1 MEAPELTIRRARDLR
16 RRMSLPEV
24 LVWQAIRGGKLG
36 ARFRRQHPVGPWILD
51 FYCHAKQ
58 LAVEIDG
65 TTHEHPD
72 RVALDYR
79 RTAWLEGRGIVTLRI
94 AAAEV
99 LGNLDGVL
107 EGLKARVEAGNALP
121 EAD

>member
-1 MEAPELTIRRARDLR
+1 MEAPELTVRRARELR

-36 ARFRRQHPVGPWILD
+36 VRFRRQHPVGPWILD
-51 FYCHAKQ
+51 FYCHARR

-65 TTHEHPD
+65 TTHDHPD
-72 RVALDYR
+72 RVALDHR
-79 RTAWLEGRGIVTLRI
+79 RTVWLQKRGIQTLRI
-94 AAAEV
+94 AASEV

-107 EGLKARVEAGNALP
+107 EGLKARVEAGHALP